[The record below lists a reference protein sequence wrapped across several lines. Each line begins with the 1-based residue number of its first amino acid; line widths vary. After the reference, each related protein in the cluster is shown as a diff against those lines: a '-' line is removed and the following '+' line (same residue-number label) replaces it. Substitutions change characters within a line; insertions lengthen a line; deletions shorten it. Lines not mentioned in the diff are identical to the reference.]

1 MIKRLLVCLL
11 QVLLALS
18 LCGCWNYRG
27 LDEVNIVVGI
37 AVDFDK
43 EEKEYKMSY
52 EVADLGTVE
61 KDQSIKG
68 RIITAEGKT
77 LFDAARNAKRKEK
90 DRLFFGSSYVLV
102 ISQEIAREEGIF
114 DAIEWFLRDGECRE
128 TMCVSISQEE
138 TAVKVLEKEE
148 KMSGIMSVIIHDIIM
163 EDKSVS
169 ASTIHMPIYEVYS
182 LLKSKANS
190 AVLPAMRKTKNG
202 DLEVTTVNGSAV
214 FKGDKLVGFLTPEES
229 KYALFAW
236 DKLKSGILTMNIASQ
251 KTDDIS
257 LEIFQSSTK
266 KNFSYDQG
274 QIKVI
279 IESSTDV
286 AIAENHS
293 ELNVMDEQIVKNI
306 EEEAGKMIEENIK
319 AVIEK
324 VQKEYQADVFGFSD
338 MIFKRDLK
346 LWKQLE
352 LEWEEIFPDIE
363 VEVTSKVHVV
373 NSGFTK

>member
-1 MIKRLLVCLL
+1 MIKRLLICLL
-11 QVLLALS
+11 QVLLVLS

-27 LDEVNIVVGI
+27 LDQVNIVVGI

-43 EEKEYKMSY
+43 EKKEYKMSY
-52 EVADLGTVE
+52 EVADLGTVK

-90 DRLFFGSSYVLV
+90 NRLFFGSSYVLV
-102 ISQEIAREEGIF
+102 ISQEMAREEGIF
-114 DAIEWFLRDGECRE
+114 NSIEWFLRDGECRE
-128 TMCVSISQEE
+128 TMFVAISQEE
-138 TAVKVLEKEE
+138 TAAKVLEKEE
-148 KMSGIMSVIIHDIIM
+148 NINGIVSADIHDIIM

-169 ASTIHMPIYEVYS
+169 ASTVHMPVYEVYS

-190 AVLPAMRKTKNG
+190 LALPVLRKTKNG
-202 DLEVTTVNGSAV
+202 DREVTAANGSAV
-214 FKGDKLVGFLTPEES
+214 FKGDKLVGFLTPAES

-236 DKLKSGILTMNIASQ
+236 NKIKSGILTINMADQ
-251 KTDDIS
+251 KIDDIS

-266 KNFSYDQG
+266 KNFCYDQG
-274 QIKVI
+274 KIKVI

-293 ELNVMDEQIVKNI
+293 ELNVMDEQIVENI
-306 EEEAGKMIEENIK
+306 QKEAGKMIEENIK

-324 VQKEYQADVFGFSD
+324 VQQEYQADIFGFSD